1 MILKNRIMQKK
12 VAIGVIGLGYVGLPL
27 AVEFGKAGF
36 HVVGIDLDEEK
47 IKEINKG
54 ESYIPDIGNKNIKKL
69 IDEQRLIATS
79 NYEVLKDLD
88 AVIICV
94 PTPLTKTK
102 EPNLSHV
109 ISASNE
115 IAKHLRKDQLIV
127 LESTTYPGTT
137 EEVVL
142 PILESTGL
150 TVGKD
155 IYLAYSPERIDP
167 GNKKYTIKEIP
178 KVIGGVT
185 EKCAEVASALYGQII
200 EKIVLVSSLKAA
212 EMTKLLENI
221 FRNVNIALVN
231 ELAMLCDR
239 MGISVWEV
247 IEAASTKPYGFMPF
261 YPGPGVG
268 GHCIPIDPF
277 YLSWKAKEHDFRTR
291 FIELAGEV
299 NENMPYY
306 MVQKI
311 ADVLNNAQKSIK
323 GSRILVLGVTYKRDI
338 NDVRMSPALKLIELL
353 QEKGA
358 NVFYNDP
365 YVSIIN
371 VGGNTLKSVPLE
383 KYLLDEIDCVV
394 ITTDHSCYDYKWI
407 SENSKLI
414 LDTKNAM
421 KGKSEKVVKI

>member
-1 MILKNRIMQKK
+1 MTLKNRIMQKK
-12 VAIGVIGLGYVGLPL
+12 AAIGVIGLGYVGLPL

-36 HVVGIDLDEEK
+36 HVVGVDLDEEK

-54 ESYIPDIGNKNIKKL
+54 GSYIPDIGNKNIKKL

-167 GNKKYTIKEIP
+167 GNKKYSIKEIP

-306 MVQKI
+306 IVQKI

-323 GSRILVLGVTYKRDI
+323 SSNILVLGVAYKKDI

-365 YVSIIN
+365 YVPLIN
-371 VGGNTLKSVPLE
+371 ISGITLKSVPLE
-383 KYLLDEIDCVV
+383 KYLLDKIDCVV
-394 ITTDHSCYDYKWI
+394 ITTDHSSYDYKWI

-421 KGKSEKVVKI
+421 KGKSEKVVKL

>member
-1 MILKNRIMQKK
+1 MTLKNRIMQKK
-12 VAIGVIGLGYVGLPL
+12 AAIGVIGLGYVGLPL

-36 HVVGIDLDEEK
+36 HVVGVDLDEEK

-54 ESYIPDIGNKNIKKL
+54 GSYIPDIGNKNIKKL

-142 PILESTGL
+142 PILESTCL

-167 GNKKYTIKEIP
+167 GNKKYSIKEIP

-306 MVQKI
+306 IVQKI

-323 GSRILVLGVTYKRDI
+323 SSNILVLGVAYKKDI

-365 YVSIIN
+365 YVPIIN
-371 VGGNTLKSVPLE
+371 ISGNTLKSVPLE
-383 KYLLDEIDCVV
+383 KHLLDKIDCVV
-394 ITTDHSCYDYKWI
+394 ITTDHSCYDYKWMF
-407 SENSKLI
+407 ENSKLI

-421 KGKSEKVVKI
+421 KGKSEKVVKL